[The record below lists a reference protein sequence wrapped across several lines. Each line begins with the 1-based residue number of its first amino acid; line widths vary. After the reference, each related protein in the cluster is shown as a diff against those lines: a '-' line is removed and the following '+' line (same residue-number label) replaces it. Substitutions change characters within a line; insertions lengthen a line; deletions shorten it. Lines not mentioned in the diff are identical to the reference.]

1 MSLYEKFKFIARIR
15 KCRILLS
22 EDIQQLAYIS
32 EELEEKT
39 KSGTVD
45 IYFIRNSIET
55 LLRAMLYNQMNM
67 KEAVEKAYNFNKIG
81 GEKYGR

>member
-1 MSLYEKFKFIARIR
+1 MGNLNLLQELESAE
-15 KCRILLS
+15 ILLS

-32 EELEEKT
+32 EELEEKQ
-39 KSGTVD
+39 KSGTID

-67 KEAVEKAYNFNKIG
+67 QNAVEKAYNSKKIG
-81 GEKYGR
+81 GENYGR